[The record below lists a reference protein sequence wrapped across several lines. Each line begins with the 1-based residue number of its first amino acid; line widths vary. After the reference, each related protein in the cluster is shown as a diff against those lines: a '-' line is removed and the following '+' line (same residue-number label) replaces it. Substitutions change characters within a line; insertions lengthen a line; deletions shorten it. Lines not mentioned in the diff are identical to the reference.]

1 MDTDLDAQI
10 REREKRS
17 NDRVR
22 KLRKERMAG
31 DEQYA
36 EKVRNDTAAS
46 SKVQDGKKKARMAVD
61 GSENAGE
68 EQGETR
74 GEIRQAEARREM
86 IRYCSG
92 VMPSISVYIMTQSL
106 QTEHQRFRE
115 S

>member
-36 EKVRNDTAAS
+36 EKLRNDTGAS
-46 SKVQDGKKKARMAVD
+46 SKVQDGKKKARMAVM
-61 GSENAGE
+61 A
-68 EQGETR
+68 
-74 GEIRQAEARREM
+74 ARMREKNRVKRAA
-86 IRYCSG
+86 RYAKQKQD
-92 VMPSISVYIMTQSL
+92 VK
-106 QTEHQRFRE
+106 
-115 S
+115 